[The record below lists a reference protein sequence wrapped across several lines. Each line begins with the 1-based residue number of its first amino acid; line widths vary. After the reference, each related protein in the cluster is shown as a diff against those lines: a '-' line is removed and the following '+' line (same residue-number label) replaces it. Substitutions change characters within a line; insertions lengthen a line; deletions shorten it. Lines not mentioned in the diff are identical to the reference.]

1 MPEATT
7 AAPAGRGAAR
17 AAAAGTR
24 TYLTAGGTQ
33 PRPAL
38 GAVCVL
44 LSAAGMV
51 VTGADFGAL
60 WWLLPVALVPMV
72 VAQYRL
78 LPHRW
83 APAGVAVV
91 GAAYWG
97 ALALLSQG
105 SLAPW
110 WMGVVMAAPAVAVV
124 YLVAWADLQLTA
136 WTRYRL
142 FLVQMPCVWIG
153 LEVLLSLNP
162 VFATN
167 EWLGY
172 RLQPAPALIQPIS
185 VLGTPTLGFL
195 LLVLDYA
202 AALLVIALLDRRRL
216 RVTQAGTAPEA
227 PAGAGH
233 APDVERPPAALRSAV
248 AGLAVALVA
257 AALWCGASLLIL
269 REVRDSMGPPVRVAA
284 VQAGI
289 TLFETP
295 ARAWESDIVAPLAEY
310 TRQAAAQGARL
321 VVWPEDVLPF
331 DPRADRATQIADV
344 ARQNHVY
351 LVAPFTVGHTP
362 TSPNKAL
369 VLGPDGSTLGVYN
382 KVHPVIVEG
391 EGFHQP
397 FLPLAFPADFGT
409 FGVAIC
415 FDNHY
420 LDVVPAIVGNGARLI
435 AMPSLIWPG
444 EARNQLAEMVFRAV
458 ENRVAYAKAELGWSS
473 AIVAP
478 DGSVRA
484 LTMPQQKP
492 SWALLVADVPLGP
505 GESPFAAVG
514 RPLQW
519 VYVAGLGA
527 FAAAFVVLAVRRRRA
542 RRRAA

>member
-1 MPEATT
+1 MHEESQEEEDVLDPAT
-7 AAPAGRGAAR
+7 AAET
-17 AAAAGTR
+17 TR
-24 TYLTAGGTQ
+24 DVRHLTAGGTP
-33 PRPAL
+33 PRTWMGVACIVASAVAL
-38 GAVCVL
+38 
-44 LSAAGMV
+44 V
-51 VTGADFGAL
+51 VTSTDFGGL
-60 WWLLPVALVPMV
+60 WWLLPIALVPMV

-83 APAGVAVV
+83 APAGVAGV

-110 WMGVVMAAPAVAVV
+110 WTGVLLAAPAVAVV
-124 YLVAWADLQLTA
+124 YLVAWADLRLTQ
-136 WTRYRL
+136 WTRYR
-142 FLVQMPCVWIG
+142 FFVVQMPVVWVG
-153 LEVLLSLNP
+153 LEVLLGLNP

-172 RLQPAPALIQPIS
+172 RLQPVPELIQPVS

-195 LLVLDYA
+195 LLALDWA
-202 AALLVIALLDRRRL
+202 AALLVIALLDRRAARTESGE
-216 RVTQAGTAPEA
+216 RQASA
-227 PAGAGH
+227 AG
-233 APDVERPPAALRSAV
+233 ERPRAALRP
-248 AGLAVALVA
+248 ALVGMGVVLA
-257 AALWCGASLLIL
+257 ATVLWCGGSLLIL
-269 REVRDSMGPPVRVAA
+269 REVRDAMGPTVRVAA

-289 TLFETP
+289 SIYKTP
-295 ARAWESDIVAPLAEY
+295 ESAWESAIVEPLADY
-310 TRQAAAQGARL
+310 TRQAADQGARL

-331 DPRADRATQIADV
+331 DPRSEHAAQVAGIARD
-344 ARQNHVY
+344 NGVY
-351 LVAPFTVGHTP
+351 LVAPFTVGKQP
-362 TSPNKAL
+362 ASPNKAL
-369 VLGPDGSTLGVYN
+369 VLGPDGQTLGVYN
-382 KVHPVIVEG
+382 KVHPVVVEG
-391 EGFHQP
+391 EGFRQP

-420 LDVVPAIVGNGARLI
+420 LDVVPAIVRNGARLI

-444 EARNQLAEMVFRAV
+444 EAKNQLAVVVFRAV

-478 DGSVRA
+478 DGTVRA
-484 LTMPQQKP
+484 VTMPRQEP

-505 GESPFAAVG
+505 DHSPFTAVG

-519 VYVAGLGA
+519 VYVAGLAAFAGA
-527 FAAAFVVLAVRRRRA
+527 FVILAVRRRLA
-542 RRRAA
+542 RR